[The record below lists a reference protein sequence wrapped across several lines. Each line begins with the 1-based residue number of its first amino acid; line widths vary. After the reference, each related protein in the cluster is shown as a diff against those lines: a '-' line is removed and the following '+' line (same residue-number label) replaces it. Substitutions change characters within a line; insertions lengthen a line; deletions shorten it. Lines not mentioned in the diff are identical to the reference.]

1 MKPLVSII
9 VPVYNGSN
17 YLKEALDSAL
27 AQTYD
32 NIEIIV
38 INDGSNDDL
47 KTEQVALSYGEK
59 IRYISKEN
67 GGSSSALNEG
77 IRNMRGE
84 YFSWLSHD
92 DLYLP
97 QKIEKQLE
105 IMMKHN
111 SEDTIVVC
119 GGTLI
124 DKDGNSLF
132 SKPNKLNGLK
142 NSSNALESLSHGKG
156 INGCGVLISK
166 SLIER
171 VGYFDEKMVYLN
183 DLDYWWRLVFKNV
196 NVYYMTD
203 KLVKTR
209 IHDKQVSVLKRN
221 MFNKERHYLANK
233 LLTLLD
239 DVKMDRFVAEKQVA
253 YFCASEN
260 LRAEY
265 IQAKR
270 KVFATRKIS
279 LTTRIYLF
287 SAWMY
292 GYAKRFL
299 TWLRKKI
306 LFGR

>member
-32 NIEIIV
+32 NVEIIV
-38 INDGSNDDL
+38 VNDGSCDDL
-47 KTEQVALSYGEK
+47 KTEQVALSYKEK
-59 IRYISKEN
+59 IRYIAKEN

-97 QKIEKQLE
+97 QKIEKQMDA
-105 IMMKHN
+105 MMEQN
-111 SEDTIVVC
+111 PEDTIIVC
-119 GGTLI
+119 GGTLM
-124 DKDGNSLF
+124 DKDGNSLM
-132 SKPNKLNGLK
+132 SKPNKLSGFK
-142 NSSNALESLSHGKG
+142 SPSCALESLSHGKG

-166 SLIER
+166 AVLDR

-183 DLDYWWRLVFKNV
+183 DLDYWWRLIFKNV
-196 NVYYMTD
+196 NVFYMTE

-209 IHDKQVSVLKRN
+209 IHGQQVSVLKKN
-221 MFNKERHYLANK
+221 IFNKERHYLADK
-233 LLTLLD
+233 LLMLLD
-239 DVKMDRFVAEKQVA
+239 EVEMDRYDAEKQVA

-260 LRAEY
+260 LKKEY
-265 IQAKR
+265 IQAKE
-270 KVFATRKIS
+270 KVFATRKANLI
-279 LTTRIYLF
+279 TRIYLF

-299 TWLRKKI
+299 TWLRKKV